1 MQALRIISHLSL
13 LLREHALV
21 RMMMLAAVVIMEM
34 MDRGDCDGGD
44 GDGDGNGKDEGRGY
58 DNDDANDGSGGI
70 MMIMMIGCGGNVPH
84 CHIIKE
90 SFTLIKVISI
100 V

>member
-13 LLREHALV
+13 LLRERALV

-34 MDRGDCDGGD
+34 MDRGDRDGGD
-44 GDGDGNGKDEGRGY
+44 GDGDGNGKDDGHGY

-70 MMIMMIGCGGNVPH
+70 MMIMMIGRGGNVPH